1 MPQFIRIIVRLAQYW
16 RWSVFF
22 LLALAGVAILLTPP
36 KLRLKVAD
44 DFVRIQYWEKWTGEE
59 GRQMKIIV
67 DDFNNTVGKE
77 KKIFV
82 EYISMSSIDQKTLVA
97 TAAGVPPDIA
107 GVWDAQVLQFAA
119 MDALEPLDEI
129 AREYGITSATYKPVF
144 WKACTYNGKLWAL
157 ISTPASIVLHYNK
170 EAVEDSA
177 QRLRAAGFAPGQL
190 PETIEE
196 LDRFAECLT
205 TFDENDPTK
214 IRRSGHLPLEPGWYV
229 SQFPWWFGGSVFDE
243 KTQALTV
250 DTPENL
256 RAFDWIAS
264 YSRKYGTK
272 AFDQFRAGLGNFASA
287 QNGFLIGTV
296 ATEQQ
301 GPWMSNYIEAYA
313 PAMNRWRVP
322 PEKLQREKDFARL
335 TTGMSEAEVKGILG
349 EPVRTEGATIVWDA
363 GIKWITCTFDAD
375 RKLSEKR
382 ADLLPALARRDM
394 TQWGVAPFP
403 NAVSKEKVI
412 AFCPFD
418 ALVIPRG
425 SKHKREAFEF
435 IAYVNRQEVMEKLCA
450 LHCKN
455 SPLANV
461 SQNFIDNH
469 PNPYIQVFDD
479 AANSPDAF
487 ALPRVPIWPE
497 IAEELNNVGQ
507 QCYLLV
513 RPASAAL
520 QNASERLQKRWAYFN
535 EIQKAR
541 AAE

>member
-1 MPQFIRIIVRLAQYW
+1 
-16 RWSVFF
+16 
-22 LLALAGVAILLTPP
+22 VAILLTPP
-36 KLRLKVAD
+36 KQQVVVAD
-44 DFVRIQYWEKWTGEE
+44 DMVRIQYWEKWTGEE

-67 DDFNNTVGKE
+67 DDFNNSIGKE

-82 EYISMSSIDQKTLVA
+82 EYVSMSSIDQKTLVA

-119 MDALEPLDEI
+119 MDALEPLDEL
-129 AREYGITSATYKPVF
+129 AREHGITPATYKPVF
-144 WKACTYNGKLWAL
+144 WKACNYNGTLWAL

-170 EAVEDSA
+170 EAIEDS
-177 QRLRAAGFAPGQL
+177 QERLRAAGFASGQM
-190 PETIEE
+190 PQTIDE

-205 TFDENDPTK
+205 TFDPEDKTK
-214 IRRSGHLPLEPGWYV
+214 IKRSGHLPLEPGWYLAE
-229 SQFPWWFGGSVFDE
+229 FPYWFGGSVFNE
-243 KTQALTV
+243 ETQEV
-250 DTPENL
+250 VINTPENQ

-287 QNGFLIGTV
+287 QNGFLMGTV
-296 ATEQQ
+296 ASEQQ
-301 GPWMSNYIEAYA
+301 GPWMANYIEAYR
-313 PAMNRWRVP
+313 PEMNRWRVP
-322 PEKLQREKDFARL
+322 AEKLARERKYDLL
-335 TTGMSEAEVKGILG
+335 TIGMPEAEVNSLLG
-349 EPVRTEGATIVWDA
+349 DPVKTDGSVITWDA
-363 GIKWITCTFDAD
+363 GLKWITCRFDAN
-375 RKLSEKR
+375 RTLAEKR
-382 ADLLPALARRDM
+382 TDWLPAVARREM
-394 TQWGVAPFP
+394 TQWGVVPFP
-403 NAVSKEKVI
+403 NAVSKDKVV

-418 ALVIPRG
+418 ALVIPKG

-435 IAYVNRQEVMEKLCA
+435 IAYVNRQDVMEKLCA

-455 SPLANV
+455 SPLAHV

-479 AANSPDAF
+479 AANADGAF

-513 RPASAAL
+513 RPASVALKNAAG
-520 QNASERLQKRWAYFN
+520 RLEKRWSYFN

-541 AAE
+541 AAK